1 MLIKDELT
9 KRKKKKEICVFGAPN
24 CIYRPQYPKS
34 LTLVFQ
40 HAHTAIW
47 WL

>member
-9 KRKKKKEICVFGAPN
+9 KRKKKEMCVFGAPN
-24 CIYRPQYPKS
+24 CIYRPQCPKY

-40 HAHTAIW
+40 HAHTATW
-47 WL
+47 RL